1 MLVCSL
7 GGCWWPLFY
16 EPAWLQHAAH
26 LMPTAWAMDA
36 LTNLVSR
43 GRGLQEVASQI
54 GALMAYGTLCAA
66 LGVRLHRL

>member
-1 MLVCSL
+1 
-7 GGCWWPLFY
+7 
-16 EPAWLQHAAH
+16 
-26 LMPTAWAMDA
+26 MPTAWAMDA